1 MWRRQE
7 VKAILNAM
15 VETISHGTLD
25 PGTVLFD
32 KGKIVAVG
40 KDIKIPEGC
49 DVIDGTGKY
58 LTPGLIDAHT
68 HVGSTEQGTPE
79 NMNDVNEKTSPV
91 TPQLRI
97 IDSITPW
104 DSAFEDAIRG
114 GVTCVQTLPGSAN
127 VIGGQGAI
135 IKPYGKIVDEMVIKA
150 PSAMKAALGE
160 NPIRI
165 YSGQGK
171 SPSTRMANAAC
182 LRDAIVKAMNY
193 AAKKSHAREKK
204 DFFERDLMWESLEKV
219 VNKEICLSI
228 HAHRADDI
236 VTALRIVGE
245 FGLEC
250 TIEHGTEGHLIAEY
264 LAEKRVKVA
273 VGPTLANKSKL
284 ELKNLNWETPK
295 ILLLRGVHVC
305 ITTDHP
311 VVPLQYLSVCAAL
324 AFRAGLSREEALKC
338 ITLYS
343 AEHLGVE
350 DRMGS
355 IEEGKDADMVLWNG
369 DPLDCRSEVM
379 TTIINGEVVY
389 KKEGR

>member
-1 MWRRQE
+1 M
-7 VKAILNAM
+7 KALLNAT
-15 VETISHGTLD
+15 VETISHGTLA
-25 PGTVLFD
+25 PGTVLFA

-40 KDIKIPEGC
+40 KDINIPEGC
-49 DVIDGTGKY
+49 DVIDGTGKH
-58 LTPGLIDAHT
+58 LTPGFIDAHT
-68 HVGSTEQGTPE
+68 HIGASEQGTPE
-79 NMNDVNEKTSPV
+79 NMNDVNEMTSPV
-91 TPQLRI
+91 TSQLRI
-97 IDSITPW
+97 IDSITPG
-104 DSAFEDAIRG
+104 DSAFADAVQG

-135 IKPYGKIVDEMVIKA
+135 IKTHGEIVDEMVIKA
-150 PSAMKAALGE
+150 PSTMKAALGE

-182 LRDAIVKAMNY
+182 LRDAIVKAVNY
-193 AAKKSHAREKK
+193 SGKKAQALEKK
-204 DFFERDLMWESLEKV
+204 EFFERDLMWESLEKV
-219 VNKEICLSI
+219 VNKEICISI

-236 VTALRIVGE
+236 VTALRIADE

-250 TIEHGTEGHLIAEY
+250 TIEHCTEGHLIAEY
-264 LAEKRVKVA
+264 LAQKGVKA
-273 VGPTLANKSKL
+273 SVGPTLTSKPKL

-295 ILLLRGVHVC
+295 ILLSKGVHVC

-311 VVPLQYLSVCAAL
+311 VVPLQYLPLCAAL
-324 AFRAGLSREEALKC
+324 AFRAGLSREDALKC

-350 DRMGS
+350 NRMGS

-369 DPLDCRSEVM
+369 DPLDYRSEVLV
-379 TTIINGEVVY
+379 TIINGEVVY
-389 KKEGR
+389 KKEDR

>member
-1 MWRRQE
+1 MI
-7 VKAILNAM
+7 ALLNAT
-15 VETISHGTLD
+15 VETISHGTLAR
-25 PGTVLFD
+25 GTVLFD
-32 KGKIVAVG
+32 KGKIAAVG

-49 DVIDGTGKY
+49 EVIDGTGKY
-58 LTPGLIDAHT
+58 LTPGLIDVHT
-68 HVGSTEQGTPE
+68 HIGASEQGTPE
-79 NMNDVNEKTSPV
+79 NMNDVNEMTSPV
-91 TPQLRI
+91 TSQLRI
-97 IDSITPW
+97 IDSITPR
-104 DSAFEDAIRG
+104 DSAFTDAVQG
-114 GVTCVQTLPGSAN
+114 GVTCVQALPGSAN

-135 IKPYGKIVDEMVIKA
+135 IKTHGEIVDAMVIKA
-150 PSAMKAALGE
+150 PSSMKAALGE

-193 AAKKSHAREKK
+193 SGKKAQALEKK
-204 DFFERDLMWESLEKV
+204 EFFERDLMWESLEKV
-219 VNKEICLSI
+219 VKKEICLSI

-236 VTALRIVGE
+236 VTALRIVDE

-250 TIEHGTEGHLIAEY
+250 TIEHCTEGHLIAEY
-264 LAEKRVKVA
+264 LAEKGVKAA
-273 VGPTLANKSKL
+273 VGPTLTSKPKL

-295 ILLLRGVHVC
+295 TLLLQGVHVC

-311 VVPLQYLSVCAAL
+311 VVPLQYLPLCAAL
-324 AFRAGLSREEALKC
+324 AFRAGLSREDALKC

-355 IEEGKDADMVLWNG
+355 IDEGKDADMVLWSG
-369 DPLDCRSEVM
+369 DPLDYRSEVM
-379 TTIINGEVVY
+379 ATIINGEVVY
-389 KKEGR
+389 KKENR